1 LKKKDSWK
9 LAKAS
14 MGRKKMKKGFGYLLC
29 LMLLS
34 MLVASSLPVNVKAS
48 TVTLTIISPHPSE
61 IKDEYEAA
69 FDAYYFSI
77 TGDHVDI
84 TWIDV
89 GGTSNDMVYVDNTFA
104 ANGEATCNIDI
115 WWGGGVDPFI
125 SEKAKGHLY
134 SYQVNSTLLSL
145 IPSNISGI
153 PMYDS
158 DYTWYGTALSG
169 FGIIY
174 NKVVVAAQGLPTPKT
189 WEDLTNPKLKGWVGS
204 ADPRNSGSTH
214 MCYELM
220 LQAYGWQKG
229 LRIATLLGANVKSW
243 PISSS
248 AIPVS
253 VTSGDIAY
261 GLCIDYYAWAQI
273 AKVGANKIG
282 YVLPSGN
289 ATVINP
295 DSIAIL
301 KGAPN
306 LGLAKT
312 FVDYVLSP
320 TGQKLLMLPTG
331 VPGGP
336 TTKVLGRMSILPS
349 LYTQLGNQSIVP
361 LNPFT
366 VKAMTNYNA
375 TKGSLRYSLI
385 NDLIGAM
392 VIDSK
397 DKLTSVWGE
406 IISAN
411 TTFINAGRTP
421 STKISDA
428 INMLCNTPITE
439 AQGLSLGAS
448 WDINATL
455 KNTKITEWHTYA
467 LAKYDNASTLSKL
480 ASLELVTYFN
490 SLINQLNTDKTN
502 NLYIGLGGGTVLGIV
517 IGVGVYFFMARR
529 KEIAAVKA

>member
-1 LKKKDSWK
+1 
-9 LAKAS
+9 
-14 MGRKKMKKGFGYLLC
+14 MGRKSMKKSYGLLVC
-29 LMLLS
+29 VMLLLTLT
-34 MLVASSLPVNVKAS
+34 MSSLPVSVKAS
-48 TVTLTIISPHPSE
+48 TITLTIISPHPSE
-61 IKDEYEAA
+61 IKDEYTRA
-69 FDAYYFSI
+69 FKDYYFSL
-77 TGDHVDI
+77 TGNNVSI

-89 GGTSNDMVYVDNTFA
+89 GGTSNIINYVDSQFA

-125 SEKAKGHLY
+125 AEKAKGHLY

-158 DYTWYGTALSG
+158 DYAWYGTALSG

-174 NKVVVAAQGLPTPKT
+174 NKVVIAAQGLPTPKT
-189 WEDLTNPKLKGWVGS
+189 WEDLTNPKLKTWVGS
-204 ADPRNSGSTH
+204 ADPRYSGSTH

-220 LQAYGWQKG
+220 LQAYGWQEG

-243 PISSS
+243 PTSSS
-248 AIPVS
+248 AIPKSVS
-253 VTSGDIAY
+253 SGDIAY
-261 GLCIDYYAWAQI
+261 GLCIDYYAWAEI

-306 LGLAKT
+306 LDLAKT

-349 LYTQLGNQSIVP
+349 LYTQLGNQTIVP

-375 TKGSLRYSLI
+375 TKGSLRYSLV
-385 NDLIGAM
+385 NDLIGSM
-392 VIDSK
+392 IIDSK
-397 DKLTSVWGE
+397 DKITSVWGE

-421 STKISDA
+421 STRISDA
-428 INMLCNTPITE
+428 ITMMCNTPITE

-455 KNTKITEWHTYA
+455 RNAKITEWHTYA
-467 LAKYDNASTLSKL
+467 LAKYDNASSLAKL

-490 SLINQLNTDKTN
+490 SLIDQLNTDKTN
-502 NLYIGLGGGTVLGIV
+502 NLYIGLGGGTVLGVV
-517 IGVGVYFFMARR
+517 IGVGVYFFIARR